1 VLGKAEVIEKS
12 GGSIAPTDEIVPED
26 FCLLEDESL
35 ALAGAPWAK
44 EGILHHKY
52 HLDSQDKKS
61 KKGNWTECFAVIE
74 KGQMRLF
81 SFNSKASMR
90 TQKNKTL
97 RGGAVVVGGGNWT
110 ESAEDLGSFALRQTL
125 ANTLPPPGYDKSR
138 PFVFALT
145 MPDGAVHLFQVGT
158 PEIATEFVSTANY
171 WSARLSKEP
180 LVGSVSNIEYGWS
193 DAIIAPLTQHSS
205 PPSSFPTAFARP
217 NTAAAGLPSSN
228 TNALDVPAA
237 SPTRRSFDT
246 ATRSRT
252 SNAAAPTTTDRITLA
267 DWSPPTHS
275 RAPSTLPEAAQLLAL
290 RRYIDA
296 IKAELSAHNELRGL
310 MARAYGG
317 GGRAGSGTGGASG
330 AGAGGVN
337 NRVKAMANW
346 EAKSRYLLSEI
357 VKFSTYVECLEE
369 AGVRREGVESE
380 RKEYEREI
388 EAVRAKDAGAGA
400 KNEIRDDRSGGSEGG
415 GIDAAPAPAPAAAG
429 ASGGAGDGVG
439 LGLGL

>member
-1 VLGKAEVIEKS
+1 
-12 GGSIAPTDEIVPED
+12 
-26 FCLLEDESL
+26 
-35 ALAGAPWAK
+35 
-44 EGILHHKY
+44 
-52 HLDSQDKKS
+52 
-61 KKGNWTECFAVIE
+61 
-74 KGQMRLF
+74 
-81 SFNSKASMR
+81 
-90 TQKNKTL
+90 
-97 RGGAVVVGGGNWT
+97 
-110 ESAEDLGSFALRQTL
+110 
-125 ANTLPPPGYDKSR
+125 
-138 PFVFALT
+138 
-145 MPDGAVHLFQVGT
+145 
-158 PEIATEFVSTANY
+158 
-171 WSARLSKEP
+171 
-180 LVGSVSNIEYGWS
+180 
-193 DAIIAPLTQHSS
+193 
-205 PPSSFPTAFARP
+205 
-217 NTAAAGLPSSN
+217 
-228 TNALDVPAA
+228 
-237 SPTRRSFDT
+237 
-246 ATRSRT
+246 
-252 SNAAAPTTTDRITLA
+252 
-267 DWSPPTHS
+267 
-275 RAPSTLPEAAQLLAL
+275 
-290 RRYIDA
+290 
-296 IKAELSAHNELRGL
+296 